1 MASLEF
7 ARRRPASLSH
17 AEHLP
22 TRAFGADRSQS
33 RLEYAIETGRTML
46 ILMLVAA
53 AIVGLRSVLVVAY
66 GFLQ

>member
-7 ARRRPASLSH
+7 ARHRPASLSH
-17 AEHLP
+17 ARHLP
-22 TRAFGADRSQS
+22 TRAFGADRSQR

-53 AIVGLRSVLVVAY
+53 GIVGLRYVLVVAY